1 MIMPRTILTLRLFPL
16 MVVLPLAACVSMPT
30 GPSIMALPGNGR
42 SFDEFRYDDYTCRQF
57 ALEQG
62 GGTPRRAQVTSG
74 VGSAAVGAGLGAA
87 AGAALGGGQGA
98 AIGAGTG
105 MLAGGL
111 AGANAAGTSGSITQ
125 ERYDMGYI
133 QCMYAKG
140 HRVPVSGQ
148 VQYSPAGQT
157 APYTSVPP
165 PPGGGRQQGLP
176 PPPGGGRPQALPPG
190 VPPPPPGLPPPPPP
204 R

>member
-1 MIMPRTILTLRLFPL
+1 
-16 MVVLPLAACVSMPT
+16 MPT

-62 GGTPRRAQVTSG
+62 GGTPRRAQVSSG

-125 ERYDMGYI
+125 QRYDMGYI

-148 VQYSPAGQT
+148 VQYSPARPAAPQA
-157 APYTSVPP
+157 APYPSA
-165 PPGGGRQQGLP
+165 P

>member
-1 MIMPRTILTLRLFPL
+1 MLKKMLRLLPL
-16 MVVLPLAACVSMPT
+16 ITIFPLAACVSVPT
-30 GPSIMALPGNGR
+30 GPSIMVLPGNGR
-42 SFDEFRYDDYTCRQF
+42 SFEEFRFDDYTCRQF

-62 GGTPRRAQVTSG
+62 GAPSRASMSSG
-74 VGSAAVGAGLGAA
+74 LGSAAVGAGLGAA

-105 MLAGGL
+105 AAAGGL

-125 ERYDMGYI
+125 QRYDMGYI

-140 HRVPVSGQ
+140 HRVPVSAQLNYG
-148 VQYSPAGQT
+148 PARQA
-157 APYTSVPP
+157 APYASTPSASTPP
-165 PPGGGRQQGLP
+165 PPPPRGGK
-176 PPPGGGRPQALPPG
+176 PQALPPG